1 MLSIKQ
7 EPVTSR
13 TLRQH
18 ASVSIAFTV
27 SAVFDLEIIDRG
39 LGGWR
44 LTERPVAPYVKD
56 YDALE
61 PPTFAERWDTRAWV
75 LLSAFRGE
83 RRVGGAVV
91 AWRTPGL
98 ALLEGRDDLAALV
111 DIRIGPRLRRRGLGS
126 RLFVAA
132 CAWARERQCRQL
144 KIETQN
150 VNLPACRFYA
160 RQGCELRAIQPHA
173 YPALLNE
180 VQLLWYIDL

>member
-1 MLSIKQ
+1 MLTIKQ
-7 EPVTSR
+7 APVTPA

-18 ASVSIAFTV
+18 ALVPIAFTV
-27 SAVFDLEIIDRG
+27 STVFDLEIVDRG

-44 LTERPVAPYVKD
+44 LTEQPVAPYVKD

-75 LLSAFRGE
+75 LLAAFQAE
-83 RRVGGAVV
+83 QRVGGAVL
-91 AWRTPGL
+91 AWRTPAL
-98 ALLEGRDDLAALV
+98 ALLEGRDELAVLV
-111 DIRIGPRLRRRGLGS
+111 DIRIEPRLRRQGLGS
-126 RLFVAA
+126 QLFAAA

-150 VNLPACRFYA
+150 VNVPACRFYA

-173 YPALLNE
+173 YPALPNE
-180 VQLLWYIDL
+180 VQLLWYLDL